1 MFVFVAVV
9 DFAEV
14 ALTVWEAVIAA
25 AWAVQGSED
34 G

>member
-1 MFVFVAVV
+1 MAVV

-14 ALTVWEAVIAA
+14 ALADWEAVIAA
-25 AWAVQGSED
+25 AWAAQGSED